1 MRFGRFNKIF
11 SILLCLAVFLLLT
24 GCCRKKN
31 QAKAPVRETVKRVTV
46 EEVAVEEK
54 DESKASKLVTGAGL
68 NYSISRAPAVMT
80 PSNPDHI
87 FEKHYLD
94 GVKLLEK
101 DDLAKALEVF
111 QALLREF
118 PEGEEASVA
127 ELCIAEIYFRNK
139 NNQAALELYKEIVRK
154 YPGTQA
160 AQNAA
165 EGIKYLESFSKYE
178 ENFISPEVEDQKRR
192 GR

>member
-1 MRFGRFNKIF
+1 MRSARFNKIF
-11 SILLCLAVFLLLT
+11 SIFLCLAVFLCLT
-24 GCCRKKN
+24 GCCRKKD
-31 QAKAPVRETVKRVTV
+31 QAKAPVRETVKKISI
-46 EEVAVEEK
+46 EEIAVEEK

-68 NYSISRAPAVMT
+68 NYSISRAPAVMA
-80 PSNPDHI
+80 PSNPDHN
-87 FEKHYLD
+87 FEKNYLA

-101 DDLAKALEVF
+101 EDLAKALEVF

-178 ENFISPEVEDQKRR
+178 ENFVSPEVEDQKRR